1 MVENKLQKGLSKRH
15 VFFIAFGSAIGTGL
29 FYGSA
34 AAIKLAGP
42 SVLFAYCIAGAAVF
56 MVMRALGEMAMH
68 EPSAGS
74 FGYYAT
80 NFISPLAGFITGWT
94 YVFEMA
100 LVCLTDITAF
110 ATYMDF
116 WYDGVSPWIWTLGIT
131 LIITGI
137 NLAAVKIYGE
147 LEFWLSAVK
156 ITAII
161 AMILA
166 GIVILIFG
174 LNYSHHAS
182 AGIHN
187 LWSNGGLMPNGWF
200 GFIACFSVVVF
211 AFGGI
216 EIIGLTAIETKDA
229 ERNIPKSI
237 NAIPFRILLFYIMTL
252 TMLMSIYPWDKIGL
266 EGSPFVTIFNSIGI
280 KSAANIFNIVV
291 ITAAISAI
299 NSDMYGASRMMYGLA
314 QKGQT
319 LRKLNYLSKN
329 GTPVSAVLVMFLVLV
344 LGVILNYFY
353 HDGLFFFIAA
363 MATFATVLVWLMIL
377 LSQFCMRMKLSKEEI
392 TALKYPIPFWPVGPI
407 LTIIFMIFTIVVI
420 GIIPETRVALYIGII
435 WVIFLIACYYLAK
448 KINANKAVNLTS
460 K

>member
-1 MVENKLQKGLSKRH
+1 MVENKLKKGLSKRH

-56 MVMRALGEMAMH
+56 MVMRALGEMALH
-68 EPSAGS
+68 TPAAGS

-80 NFISPLAGFITGWT
+80 TFISPLAGFITGWT

-116 WYDGVSPWIWTLGIT
+116 WYVGVSPWIWTLGIT
-131 LIITGI
+131 LIITAI

-147 LEFWLSAVK
+147 LEFWLSVVK
-156 ITAII
+156 IVAII
-161 AMILA
+161 AMVLA
-166 GIVILIFG
+166 GVIILTYG

-182 AGIHN
+182 AGLHN
-187 LWSNGGLMPNGWF
+187 LWSNGGWMPNGWF
-200 GFIACFSVVVF
+200 GLIASFSVVVF

-216 EIIGLTAIETKDA
+216 EIIGLTAIETKNA
-229 ERNIPKSI
+229 EKNIPKSI

-266 EGSPFVTIFNSIGI
+266 EGSTFVTIFNSIGI
-280 KSAANIFNIVV
+280 KSAANIFNVVV

-314 QKGQT
+314 QEGQT
-319 LRKLNYLSKN
+319 LKRLNYISKN
-329 GTPVSAVLVMFLVLV
+329 GTPISAVFVMFLALLV
-344 LGVILNYFY
+344 GVVLNYFY
-353 HDGLFFFIAA
+353 HEGLFFFIAA

-377 LSQFCMRMKLSKEEI
+377 LSQVYMRMKLPKDQI
-392 TALKYPIPFWPVGPI
+392 ATLKYPVPFWPLGPI
-407 LTIIFMIFTIVVI
+407 LAILFMIFIIVVI
-420 GIIPETRVALYIGII
+420 GIVPETRVALWIGLI
-435 WVIFLIACYYLAK
+435 WVIFLVGCYYLSQVMNK
-448 KINANKAVNLTS
+448 KKAV
-460 K
+460 